1 MHDEQEP
8 TLLSVE
14 KGGSWRSSWGKQ
26 VIEAESSSCILGPNS
41 YNVLN
46 SKDVPRSSQ
55 TFESMPKI
63 QFPLFQR

>member
-1 MHDEQEP
+1 MKSDFAMKEKHLDRLRVHDEQEP

-26 VIEAESSSCILGPNS
+26 VIEAEYSSCILGPNS

-46 SKDVPRSSQ
+46 S
-55 TFESMPKI
+55 
-63 QFPLFQR
+63 